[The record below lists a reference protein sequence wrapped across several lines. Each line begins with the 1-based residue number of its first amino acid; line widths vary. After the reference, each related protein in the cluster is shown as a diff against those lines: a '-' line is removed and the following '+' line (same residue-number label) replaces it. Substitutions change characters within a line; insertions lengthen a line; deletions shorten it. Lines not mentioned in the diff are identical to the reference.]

1 MFTVFDLY
9 SLVLLSGAVVLYAY
23 RVKVSNALVYPYLIV
38 ALTCLVANWLG
49 EAGGGIFALSLL
61 IAASFSLLGC
71 LLYPGWRNMGGPTPE
86 DANLKPVS
94 ENTSG
99 AD

>member
-9 SLVLLSGAVVLYAY
+9 SLILLMGAVTLYAY
-23 RVKVSNALVYPYLIV
+23 RVKVSNALVYPYLII

-71 LLYPGWRNMGGPTPE
+71 LLYPGWRNMGSPSPT
-86 DANLKPVS
+86 DAKLQPAN
-94 ENTSG
+94 ENAG
-99 AD
+99 EAD